1 MIRFV
6 SLLFIIYSLLAAQ
19 QQPVTGFNGAKWGS
33 QPDEVRTATDVKNWL
48 PMPVEEFP
56 EQMNIKVFSSN
67 TTIAGYSAVV
77 KYYFWNDLF
86 FQATTSFNYNEL
98 ENFDFNYNVY
108 RSVNEYYSAIR
119 NKTMG
124 FVHEIYRLLESKY
137 GKKRPVFKGL
147 NPLEIFS
154 KLDSFLKLER
164 WNLRYHPYDY
174 YQRIVTSAYAR
185 WDFPKSRIIFS
196 INISAPDKRFDYILS
211 AASLEMKRTIENEIE
226 QLRSSGL

>member
-33 QPDEVRTATDVKNWL
+33 QPDEVRTATGVKNWL
-48 PMPVEEFP
+48 PMPVEGFP

-86 FQATTSFNYNEL
+86 FQATTSFNFNEL

-124 FVHEIYRLLESKY
+124 FVHEIYKLLESKY

-154 KLDSFLKLER
+154 KLDSYLKLER
-164 WNLRYHPYDY
+164 WNLRYHPYDF

-211 AASLEMKRTIENEIE
+211 AASLEMKRAIDDEIE